1 MRRFTRPLVTSLS
14 QHRRVL
20 PALANTP
27 FLLPA
32 RAYSPSHRS
41 PFGGAYFENIV
52 PPTNFGFVVVPQ
64 QQSYVIERLGKYTR
78 TLSAGWYI
86 MIPFVDKIAYV
97 HSLKEQALVIDR
109 QSAITRDN
117 VTITM
122 DGVLYIK
129 IEDPEKASY
138 GVQNCL
144 QAVTQL
150 AQTTMRSE
158 IGKMSLDKTFEER
171 DSLNTSLVKA
181 INEAADAWGIKCLR
195 YEIRDIIPPETVRE
209 SMDQQAEAVR
219 RKRAQI
225 SESEGVLQS
234 DLNIAEGVKQ
244 SMELKA
250 EGEAKAILMKAEAT
264 SKAVRLLAEAIE
276 EDGGEEAISLRVAE
290 QYVEAFGNLA
300 KEGTTMLLPSNTAD
314 PGSMVAQAM
323 TIYSKILEKK
333 KD

>member
-1 MRRFTRPLVTSLS
+1 
-14 QHRRVL
+14 
-20 PALANTP
+20 
-27 FLLPA
+27 
-32 RAYSPSHRS
+32 
-41 PFGGAYFENIV
+41 
-52 PPTNFGFVVVPQ
+52 
-64 QQSYVIERLGKYTR
+64 
-78 TLSAGWYI
+78 
-86 MIPFVDKIAYV
+86 
-97 HSLKEQALVIDR
+97 
-109 QSAITRDN
+109 
-117 VTITM
+117 M

-264 SKAVRLLAEAIE
+264 AKAVKLLAEAIE

-290 QYVEAFGNLA
+290 QYVEAFGKLA

-323 TIYSKILEKK
+323 TIYSKILDKK
-333 KD
+333 KED